1 MRETQIYIEDKRVD
15 LYPDETIELTSS
27 IQDAKDIGKVFTD
40 FSYDFDVPASPNNNE
55 IFRHFYN
62 FNISTGNFDA
72 RVRHKSKIFLNHLL
86 FKRGRLFLNHVKMKN
101 NKPHSYNL
109 NFFGNTISL
118 KDAFGDDK
126 LMSLFSYDKGLD
138 GSAATY
144 QLSEFDH
151 DFNHNNVKTIFSGT
165 GMTVHSDNSALI
177 YPLITSKKRLFY
189 DSSISNTDKKNF
201 DGNLYR
207 PTSGGDIDQYRKRG
221 VKESDLR
228 PAIKAYYII
237 KAIEEKY
244 NINFTPD
251 DSSSETEDFFSKEND
266 AFSNLYLW
274 MSNGR
279 GNITGVEGET
289 EYLYKTKID
298 SLPYSS
304 SLSDTNRWDFV
315 TTNNG
320 EIVIDNYQF
329 IAKDGTVNYLGLG
342 FFFRVIPSASYQN
355 VNYKVVVTNKR
366 TGYQFGFSGKGD
378 SREDLHAAIQFQD
391 YYEGM
396 DRYDKY
402 SIHFY
407 SETAMEDTEVRFYL
421 RGIDDDW
428 VIGNIIFQ
436 TSYDIQVYSTGA
448 TLDTNTVGISIEN
461 IIPDIKVIDFVNG
474 LFKMFNLTAFYDDDS
489 ADEATPIVKVITLDR
504 YYQKA
509 RDNYS
514 GGMIDITE
522 YIEVDE
528 HVVSTS
534 LPFNEVDMKF
544 QDTDVALMEH
554 HTKAFGEIY
563 GNSHLPIRRLYPEF
577 FFGDKYEIKLPFSK
591 IKYERI
597 SGTDIQWGYAA
608 GGNFNTTEAD
618 YTDTD
623 NIVPPTGNYSSQ
635 SIKPLLFYGVRHTGI
650 SQNINFS
657 DDSNTVS
664 TAVTSYYRPSNTN
677 GTNTA
682 TNPVQTIN
690 FDLEIDEWTGEQP
703 LDTLFKTFYQNYME
717 FVFDASKRISTFTA
731 YLPPNFLIHY
741 KLNDQLKIHDEVYR
755 INTIRTNIS
764 TGKSKLELIN
774 LNSEEIIEPKA
785 NYIPLI
791 TDVDTVEEP
800 QEEPATFG
808 VAKVVGANGLH
819 WKWND
824 LSTIEG
830 LCGSGGKI
838 FNVVHTGSGTYPE
851 IGDYMGFGTVADVAT
866 NPFPRPVSDAANT
879 YHYSFLRLDDGRVY
893 AMRSTTGE
901 IQHIQDCS

>member
-1 MRETQIYIEDKRVD
+1 
-15 LYPDETIELTSS
+15 
-27 IQDAKDIGKVFTD
+27 
-40 FSYDFDVPASPNNNE
+40 
-55 IFRHFYN
+55 
-62 FNISTGNFDA
+62 
-72 RVRHKSKIFLNHLL
+72 
-86 FKRGRLFLNHVKMKN
+86 
-101 NKPHSYNL
+101 
-109 NFFGNTISL
+109 
-118 KDAFGDDK
+118 
-126 LMSLFSYDKGLD
+126 
-138 GSAATY
+138 
-144 QLSEFDH
+144 
-151 DFNHNNVKTIFSGT
+151 
-165 GMTVHSDNSALI
+165 
-177 YPLITSKKRLFY
+177 
-189 DSSISNTDKKNF
+189 
-201 DGNLYR
+201 
-207 PTSGGDIDQYRKRG
+207 
-221 VKESDLR
+221 
-228 PAIKAYYII
+228 
-237 KAIEEKY
+237 
-244 NINFTPD
+244 
-251 DSSSETEDFFSKEND
+251 
-266 AFSNLYLW
+266 

-289 EYLYKTKID
+289 EYLYKTKIT

-320 EIVIDNYQF
+320 EIVIDNYIF
-329 IAKDGTVNYLGLG
+329 LNDDGTTRYLGLG

-355 VNYKVVVTNKR
+355 VNYKVVITNKR
-366 TGYQFGFSGKGD
+366 TGYQFSYSGRGN
-378 SREDLHAAIQFQD
+378 SREDLQTHFQFQD
-391 YYEGM
+391 YYQGM
-396 DRYDKY
+396 EKEDKY
-402 SIHFY
+402 TIHFY

-421 RGIDDDW
+421 RGIDDNF
-428 VIGNIIFQ
+428 VIGQLIGQ
-436 TSYDIQVYSTGA
+436 TAYDYQVYSTGS

-474 LFKMFNLTAFYDDDS
+474 LFKMFNLTAFYDDAS
-489 ADEATPIVKVITLDR
+489 ADDATPIVKVITLDR

-522 YIEVDE
+522 YIEVDD

-544 QDTDVALMEH
+544 QDTDVVLMEH
-554 HTKAFGEIY
+554 HTKAFGEIF
-563 GNSHLPIRRLYPEF
+563 GNSHLPINRLYPEF

-591 IKYERI
+591 IKYERL

-618 YTDTD
+618 YTDTND
-623 NIVPPTGNYSSQ
+623 IVPPTGNYSPQ

-650 SQNINFS
+650 SDNINFS

-690 FDLEIDEWTGEQP
+690 FDLEVDEFTGEQP
-703 LDTLFKTFYQNYME
+703 LATLFRTFYQNYME

-741 KLNDQLKIHDEVYR
+741 ELNDQLKIHDEVYR

-791 TDVDTVEEP
+791 TDVDTLEEP
-800 QEEPATFG
+800 QEEPQTFG
-808 VAKVVGANGLH
+808 VAKVVGASGAH
-819 WKWND
+819 WRWKD
-824 LSTIEG
+824 LSLIEG
-830 LCGSGGKI
+830 LCGSGGPS
-838 FNVVHTGSGTYPE
+838 FNVVHTGSGTYPD
-851 IGDYMGFGTVADVAT
+851 IGDYMGFGTVANVAA
-866 NPFPRPVSDAANT
+866 NPFPRPVAGTGAV
-879 YHYSFLRLDDGRVY
+879 YHYSFLRLDDGRIY

-901 IQHIQDCS
+901 IQYIQECS